1 MKIKV
6 FEAFAGYGSQSL
18 ALERLSR
25 DYPEFEFEVVGF
37 SEIDPYAIKAYRAIH
52 GDSIPNLGDIS
63 QINWGGYNEDF
74 DFLTYSFPCQDI
86 SMAGKQRGFERGNG
100 SRSSLLWECE
110 RAIECKRP
118 KYLLMENVKALTQ
131 KKFSKDFR
139 RWQLTLQ
146 EFGYTNYT
154 QVLDA
159 SHYGVPQHRERVF
172 MVSVLN
178 NTKPFYF
185 PTPFPLE
192 KRLKDVLEDEVDEKY
207 YLSEKAINGMLF
219 RTTGNDNSFKPCKPN
234 NPNTDDVVN
243 TLTSAGLSKGNK
255 NGVFVQQVIQVGN
268 IYPNTGNPQAGR
280 VYSDTGISPTLDTMD
295 GGNRQPKVITCA
307 SRKRGNE
314 HKIEFGN
321 DVANCITTFNTDSM
335 IAEPSIILE
344 HGGMN
349 VSQEKRIYSTE
360 GISCTIDTSCPGR
373 PKIGEHGE
381 VYRIRRITPREAFR
395 LMDVDEESID
405 KMMGAG
411 ISNSQL
417 YRLAGNSIVVSTIY
431 HVFRKIFI
439 DTDAEG
445 INPQLQLF

>member
-1 MKIKV
+1 MRIKV

-52 GDSIPNLGDIS
+52 GEDIPNLGDIS
-63 QINWGGYNEDF
+63 QINWGGYNEEF
-74 DFLTYSFPCQDI
+74 DLLTYSFPCQDI
-86 SMAGKQRGFERGNG
+86 SMAGKQRGFEKGNG

-192 KRLKDVLEDEVDEKY
+192 NRLKDVLEDDVDEKY
-207 YLSEKAINGMLF
+207 YVPDDMAIALLA
-219 RTTGNDNSFKPCKPN
+219 NDRDKYTIDSS
-234 NPNTDDVVN
+234 DVVQI
-243 TLTSAGLSKGNK
+243 GNLRSD
-255 NGVFVQQVIQVGN
+255 NGRSF
-268 IYPNTGNPQAGR
+268 TNPQYGR
-280 VYSDTGISPTLDTMD
+280 VYSSGGISPTLLTMQ
-295 GGNRQPKVITCA
+295 GGDRQPKV
-307 SRKRGNE
+307 
-314 HKIEFGN
+314 
-321 DVANCITTFNTDSM
+321 VV
-335 IAEPSIILE
+335 EPSIILE

-373 PKIGEHGE
+373 PKIGEHRE
-381 VYRIRRITPREAFR
+381 AYRIRRITPREAFR
-395 LMDVDEESID
+395 LMDVDEENID

-431 HVFRKIFI
+431 HIFRKMFI

>member
-37 SEIDPYAIKAYRAIH
+37 SEIDPFAIKAYRAIH
-52 GDSIPNLGDIS
+52 GEDIPNLGDIS

-74 DFLTYSFPCQDI
+74 DLLTYSFPCQDI

-207 YLSEKAINGMLF
+207 YVPDDMAIALLA
-219 RTTGNDNSFKPCKPN
+219 NDRDKYTIDSS
-234 NPNTDDVVN
+234 DVVQI
-243 TLTSAGLSKGNK
+243 GNLRSD
-255 NGVFVQQVIQVGN
+255 NGRSF
-268 IYPNTGNPQAGR
+268 TNPQYGR
-280 VYSDTGISPTLDTMD
+280 VYSSGGICPTLLTMQ
-295 GGNRQPKVITCA
+295 GGDRQPKVVVE
-307 SRKRGNE
+307 KRADTTICLNSKVNG
-314 HKIEFGN
+314 KQPSLQDRIYSIDGCST
-321 DVANCITTFNTDSM
+321 AITTGFHPC
-335 IAEPSIILE
+335 IKVPSIILE
-344 HGGMN
+344 HG
-349 VSQEKRIYSTE
+349 EA
-360 GISCTIDTSCPGR
+360 
-373 PKIGEHGE
+373 
-381 VYRIRRITPREAFR
+381 YRIRRITPREAFR
-395 LMDVDEESID
+395 LMDVDEENID

-431 HVFRKIFI
+431 HVFRKMFI